1 MLYYVAAL
9 ALIVTVG
16 ILIVSTAIDIPTLL
30 HDGAFRTSITV
41 LDRVL
46 LVFIFAELLHSIR
59 VILEEDRILVE
70 PFLLI
75 GIIAVIR
82 RILIASA
89 ETTLYGSAEE
99 FQRLT
104 IELGVLSALVIAL
117 GISFYLEAARIGSL
131 LFIFSDSLTDQIG
144 FSWAIGTFATRLSA
158 QALSGLYE
166 RKEGP
171 EVCALQAKLLGTCP
185 LMLLVAN
192 GARTRHFRL
201 GVTEDRDEQK
211 DQSLRLFSDIRGT
224 HLFFIYMD

>member
-1 MLYYVAAL
+1 MVDKRPTISGILRGSERVLYYVAAL

-16 ILIVSTAIDIPTLL
+16 ILVISTAIDIPTLL
-30 HDGAFRTSITV
+30 DEGAFHTSITV

-46 LVFIFAELLHSIR
+46 LIFIFAELLHSIR

-104 IELGVLSALVIAL
+104 IELGVLSAMVIAL
-117 GISFYLEAARIGSL
+117 GISFYLVRRVG
-131 LFIFSDSLTDQIG
+131 
-144 FSWAIGTFATRLSA
+144 
-158 QALSGLYE
+158 
-166 RKEGP
+166 RKELIDKEEP
-171 EVCALQAKLLGTCP
+171 E
-185 LMLLVAN
+185 
-192 GARTRHFRL
+192 
-201 GVTEDRDEQK
+201 
-211 DQSLRLFSDIRGT
+211 S
-224 HLFFIYMD
+224 

>member
-1 MLYYVAAL
+1 LCICRDAARPHRLICAAHMLDKRPTISVILRGSERMLYYVAAL
-9 ALIVTVG
+9 ALIVPVG
-16 ILIVSTAIDIPTLL
+16 ILVISTAIDVPNLL

-46 LVFIFAELLHSIR
+46 LAFIFAELLHSIR

-117 GISFYLEAARIGSL
+117 GVSFYLVRRVG
-131 LFIFSDSLTDQIG
+131 
-144 FSWAIGTFATRLSA
+144 
-158 QALSGLYE
+158 
-166 RKEGP
+166 RKELIDKKEP
-171 EVCALQAKLLGTCP
+171 E
-185 LMLLVAN
+185 
-192 GARTRHFRL
+192 
-201 GVTEDRDEQK
+201 
-211 DQSLRLFSDIRGT
+211 S
-224 HLFFIYMD
+224 